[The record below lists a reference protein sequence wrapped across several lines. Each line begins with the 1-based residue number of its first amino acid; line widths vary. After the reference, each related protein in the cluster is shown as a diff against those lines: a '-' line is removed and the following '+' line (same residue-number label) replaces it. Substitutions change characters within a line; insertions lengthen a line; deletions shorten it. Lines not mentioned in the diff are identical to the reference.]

1 MDIKDIINS
10 GDLELYVYGL
20 LNEIDTKKIA
30 ELAAT
35 NNEIENEI
43 LSIEK
48 SILNLSS
55 SFSPA
60 IPSTVF
66 EKTKT
71 RLAIGQGKVI
81 SLAPRSNR
89 LQYLGWAASFI
100 LLLGIGYQYYK
111 INEGSLKLNT
121 VEIEKL
127 KLQKSIV
134 DLESKSKET
143 ESALTVIRDS
153 KNIVVTLAGQTIA
166 PNAFAKVYWNKEKQ
180 TVYVDAS
187 GLPEP
192 PKGMVYQTW
201 ALKLNPLTPT
211 SIGLLENLKTKNST
225 KIFELANTS
234 EAEAF
239 GITLEPSGGSKT
251 PTLEKL
257 YALGKV

>member
-1 MDIKDIINS
+1 MDTKDIINS

-30 ELAAT
+30 ALAAS
-35 NNEIENEI
+35 NDEIKNEI

-60 IPSTVF
+60 IPSDVF
-66 EKTKT
+66 EKIKAQ
-71 RLAIGQGKVI
+71 LALGQSKVI
-81 SLAPRSNR
+81 PLTSRPNR
-89 LQYLGWAASFI
+89 FQKLGWAASFA
-100 LLLGIGYQYYK
+100 LLIGIGFQYYK
-111 INEGSLKLNT
+111 INESASKLSAIA
-121 VEIEKL
+121 IEKV
-127 KLQKSIV
+127 KLQKSVV

-143 ESALTVIRDS
+143 ETALAVIRDT
-153 KNIVVTLAGQTIA
+153 KNTVVALAGQKIA
-166 PNAFAKVYWNKEKQ
+166 PNAYAKVYWNKEKR
-180 TVYVDAS
+180 TVFVDAS
-187 GLPEP
+187 GLPKT
-192 PKGMVYQTW
+192 PKGMVYQIW

-211 SIGLLENLKTKNST
+211 SIGLLENAQAKNNT
-225 KIFELANTS
+225 NLFEVANTN

-239 GITLEPSGGSKT
+239 GITLEPAGGSKT